1 MTRYILAAIIAVSL
15 IVART
20 AAAEEDLAVQIKAL
34 QNERVETLTKL
45 VAYCRTEFAVGMR
58 RCEAVIAAETDL
70 VNAQMDAANK
80 PEERIAMLT
89 ERVKSQTEFLKIV
102 EGKRQMEAVGLANV
116 YRARSLLLNTEIMLL
131 RERSSQKKARR

>member
-1 MTRYILAAIIAVSL
+1 MTRCILAVIAVGL
-15 IVART
+15 VAAQT

-45 VAYCRTEFAVGMR
+45 VAYSRADFAVGMR

-70 VNAQMDAANK
+70 VNAQMDAAYK

-102 EGKRQMEAVGLANV
+102 EGRRQMEEIGLSNV
-116 YRARSLLLNTEIMLL
+116 YRARSLLLSTKIMLL
-131 RERSSQKKARR
+131 RERSSQKAVRR